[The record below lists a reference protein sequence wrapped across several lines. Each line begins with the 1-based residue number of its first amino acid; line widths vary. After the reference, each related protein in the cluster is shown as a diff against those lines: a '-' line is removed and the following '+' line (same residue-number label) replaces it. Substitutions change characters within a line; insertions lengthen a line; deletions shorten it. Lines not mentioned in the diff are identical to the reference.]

1 MDMRKLISF
10 SKGSYVVSMP
20 KSWVQRNQLKKG
32 DLMAVSENGSE
43 LVIAPNN
50 MGQQKDIES
59 EITINAT
66 GKDMDHLKAEIVSS
80 YLNNYNTI
88 NIISENLNEDA
99 AKIKEIIRN
108 LSGLEI
114 MEQSTK
120 RITAKD
126 LININDISIR
136 NIIKRMDMIT
146 RAMIDDSM
154 LAAKGHDTYDVL
166 HSRDVDVNRLY
177 FLAHRVIKNAMKNP
191 KVLKAIGTEPWKL
204 LCDKMVLVRIEAI
217 ADTQKRIAR
226 YLKYANL
233 GREAQTELERLHFM
247 MAQKFADVMK
257 AYYTTDVKLAM
268 EIEVTNKDR
277 IKLLDKFLE
286 KHTNTPLGK
295 DLKSKYSS
303 QVAIAKT
310 MENLKI
316 MANSIKY
323 ISRIVMGY
331 E

>member
-20 KSWVQRNQLKKG
+20 KSWVQKNRLKKG
-32 DLMAVSENGSE
+32 DLMAISDNGPE
-43 LVIAPNN
+43 LTIVPNN
-50 MGQQKDIES
+50 AEQQKEIES
-59 EITINAT
+59 EITIDAT
-66 GKDMDHLKAEIVSS
+66 NKDMDHLKAEIVSS

-88 NIISENLNEDA
+88 SIISENLNEDA
-99 AKIKEIIRN
+99 SKIKEIIRN

-146 RAMIDDSM
+146 RAMTEDSM
-154 LAAKGHDTYDVL
+154 LSARGYDNYDIL

-191 KVLKAIGTEPWKL
+191 KVMKSMNTDPWKL

-217 ADTQKRIAR
+217 ADNQKRIAR
-226 YLKYANL
+226 YLKYARL
-233 GREAQTELERLHFM
+233 GREAQIDFEKLHAL
-247 MAQKFADVMK
+247 MAQKFSDVMK
-257 AYYTTDVKLAM
+257 AYYNTDTKLAM
-268 EIEVTNKDR
+268 EIEVGNRER
-277 IKLLDKFLE
+277 IKLCDKFLE
-286 KHTNTPLGK
+286 RYTSLPVEK
-295 DLKSKYSS
+295 DEKSKYSGHVS
-303 QVAIAKT
+303 IAKT
-310 MENLKI
+310 IENMKI

-331 E
+331 N